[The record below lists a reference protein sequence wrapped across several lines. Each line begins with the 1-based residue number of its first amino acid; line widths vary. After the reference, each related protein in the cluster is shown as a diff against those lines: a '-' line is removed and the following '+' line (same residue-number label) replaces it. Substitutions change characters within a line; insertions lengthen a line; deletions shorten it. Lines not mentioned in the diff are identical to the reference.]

1 MALTSEAIFSTRVI
15 DGFEGRSWSWHCRS
29 PKVWLPASSSIEG
42 FTRVQG
48 SLVSLVVSSKFNCG
62 FSSCIVVPF
71 LCTARS
77 VMLGLRGVGAGVEGG
92 EALNCSFKRIR
103 SACWSAIR
111 CSLASYYYK
120 SLIIYDKGAFHFLLF
135 SLP

>member
-1 MALTSEAIFSTRVI
+1 
-15 DGFEGRSWSWHCRS
+15 
-29 PKVWLPASSSIEG
+29 
-42 FTRVQG
+42 
-48 SLVSLVVSSKFNCG
+48 VVSSKFNCG